1 LEQYPESEDAAEA
14 GLQLGFEYEFAGKVE
29 KARGWY
35 QKVSTSFAKTE
46 SARRSDGALLRLGLN
61 GKPLQISGT
70 SLTGGDLDSKQFKG
84 KTLLV
89 LFWDTRSKPAAED
102 LPALKELYEQ
112 YKPRGFEILGVNL
125 DPEKELVTSYI
136 RQRGM
141 TWPQIHEDGGLE
153 SPPARKFGIITLP
166 TMFLVDPEGRVISR
180 NASVD
185 DIKAHLSGDKAA
197 RK

>member
-1 LEQYPESEDAAEA
+1 
-14 GLQLGFEYEFAGKVE
+14 
-29 KARGWY
+29 
-35 QKVSTSFAKTE
+35 
-46 SARRSDGALLRLGLN
+46 LRLGLN

-70 SLTGGDLDSKQFKG
+70 SLAGGDLDSKQFKG

-112 YKPRGFEILGVNL
+112 YKARGFEILGVNL

-136 RQRGM
+136 RQRGL

-185 DIKAHLSGDKAA
+185 DLKAHLAGDKAA

>member
-1 LEQYPESEDAAEA
+1 M
-14 GLQLGFEYEFAGKVE
+14 
-29 KARGWY
+29 
-35 QKVSTSFAKTE
+35 
-46 SARRSDGALLRLGLN
+46 
-61 GKPLQISGT
+61 
-70 SLTGGDLDSKQFKG
+70 
-84 KTLLV
+84 
-89 LFWDTRSKPAAED
+89 
-102 LPALKELYEQ
+102 
-112 YKPRGFEILGVNL
+112 NL

-136 RQRGM
+136 RQRGL

-185 DIKAHLSGDKAA
+185 DLKAHLAGDKAA

>member
-1 LEQYPESEDAAEA
+1 MKRLVGGSWTCLALLVAAGCGYDRKMSGVMA
-14 GLQLGFEYEFAGKVE
+14 AWNQGEFATAASEIQPLLDEHDQDAPINGV
-29 KARGWY
+29 
-35 QKVSTSFAKTE
+35 VFHL
-46 SARRSDGALLRLGLN
+46 DGGTVLR
-61 GKPLQISGT
+61 
-70 SLTGGDLDSKQFKG
+70 
-84 KTLLV
+84 
-89 LFWDTRSKPAAED
+89 AAED

-112 YKPRGFEILGVNL
+112 HKPRGFEILGVNL

-136 RQRGM
+136 RQRGIS
-141 TWPQIHEDGGLE
+141 WPQIHEDGGLE

-185 DIKAHLSGDKAA
+185 DIKAHLTGDKAA